1 MTEKAII
8 FDLDGTLL
16 DSMDAWM
23 NVDKKFLAENE
34 IEYPDGLEEKMKT
47 LGYKDACQVF
57 VDSFEINM
65 TCLFLIHRAI
75 TEKCVSSYL
84 RLCTRCKDRITRV
97 KMNNTAKRIASIDR

>member
-1 MTEKAII
+1 MYLTEKAII

-34 IEYPDGLEEKMKT
+34 IEYPNGLEEKMKT

-57 VDSFEINM
+57 VDNFKTFVVGRSKRSVLIYFQH
-65 TCLFLIHRAI
+65 FLNHR
-75 TEKCVSSYL
+75 
-84 RLCTRCKDRITRV
+84 
-97 KMNNTAKRIASIDR
+97 